1 MNDQSTKVSLVEAFS
16 KKYSVE
22 PAKMLSA
29 LKATA
34 FKGNVTDEQMIAL
47 LVVANQ
53 YGLNPFTKE
62 IYAYPSNQ
70 GIVPGVG
77 IDGWARI
84 INSDSRFDGMDFE
97 QDDEKCLCKIYRKDR
112 SHAISVTEY
121 MTECNRG
128 TPPWKSHPKRM
139 LRHKAMIQCA
149 RIAFGFVGIYDE
161 DEGEFIASKEA
172 VRVDPRG
179 DLSNV
184 DSTLVEKH
192 INSIT
197 DILNSDVDEYEM
209 ASILRE
215 YVEENLQKYNELYIS
230 VNDELANR
238 NIITKAQFKK
248 MLKLEKPIDVNIN
261 I

>member
-1 MNDQSTKVSLVEAFS
+1 
-16 KKYSVE
+16 
-22 PAKMLSA
+22 MLSA

-70 GIVPGVG
+70 GIVPVVG

-121 MTECNRG
+121 MAECNRG

>member
-70 GIVPGVG
+70 GIVPVVG